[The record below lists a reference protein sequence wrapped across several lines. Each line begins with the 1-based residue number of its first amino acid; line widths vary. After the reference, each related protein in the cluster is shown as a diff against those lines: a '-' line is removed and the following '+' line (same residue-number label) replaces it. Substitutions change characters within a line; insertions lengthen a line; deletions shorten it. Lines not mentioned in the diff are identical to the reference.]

1 MLATHALCLPHT
13 RSQPAHALALAVALV
28 VRLCKHVDVVALRQG
43 QGPWEKQLHGDPDAA
58 GGWDDNF
65 AFGLN
70 ESEEQEIKDQKD
82 AVIFLIDCHRTMQMH
97 NPHNG
102 PD

>member
-1 MLATHALCLPHT
+1 M
-13 RSQPAHALALAVALV
+13 
-28 VRLCKHVDVVALRQG
+28 
-43 QGPWEKQLHGDPDAA
+43 HGDPDAA

-70 ESEEQEIKDQKD
+70 ETEEQEIRDQKD

-102 PD
+102 PDQQSNVEQVIRAALNFVKSKIITNESDKVGIVLWGCQ